1 MIRNIKYV
9 AACLAALSAC
19 APTNAPV
26 GYQYLSAPTLW
37 SRLEGATDTQEILLL
52 EAELASR
59 GETQSSSG
67 SEYLGRRTSGTVGRS
82 VYGRTGPRTGD
93 RNCTDFA
100 SGAAAQRFFLEQG
113 GPTSDP
119 HGLDRNGD
127 GNACEWGSTLR
138 NSVRQNRQYVATQA
152 AAARRTQ
159 AVTRSR
165 VQASS
170 RCYTG
175 PRGGTYTLTAS
186 GNKNYD
192 GC

>member
-1 MIRNIKYV
+1 MIRRITY
-9 AACLAALSAC
+9 AFACLAGLSAC
-19 APTNAPV
+19 APTNAPT

-37 SRLEGATDTQEILLL
+37 SRLEGTTDTKDILLL

-82 VYGRTGPRTGD
+82 AYARTAPRTGD
-93 RNCTDFA
+93 RNCSDFA
-100 SGAAAQRFFLEQG
+100 SGAAAQKFFLEQG

-119 HGLDRNGD
+119 HNLDGDGD
-127 GNACEWGSTLR
+127 GNACDWGSTLR
-138 NSVRQNRQYVATQA
+138 SSVRQNRQYVAAQA
-152 AAARRTQ
+152 AA
-159 AVTRSR
+159 TRR
-165 VQASS
+165 VQTTTRRAQSSS